1 MIVISIMVILMGIA
15 VPLYQQSLIRARESV
30 LREDLYTLRNAI
42 DQYTLDKQR
51 APQTLAD
58 VAQAGYVKS
67 IPRDP
72 FTNSHDTWT
81 TEMEDSMRSLDQ
93 KQPGIA
99 DVHSGSDGPAATA
112 PLTIPGDVLP
122 PQHGKP
128 AEIALSP
135 FASPHLPWLTY
146 QTDSFRRQRRN
157 MPIETKCLAAAIRP
171 SRRRVEPKSAANRG
185 SRRRRCEC

>member
-1 MIVISIMVILMGIA
+1 MILRRKTGSASGCDSAPLKQAEPPPPQPAHPRRVPGTPPSPQQRQERPSPGTPGCRKKRGFTIIELMIVISIIIILMGIA

-72 FTNSHDTWT
+72 FTNSNDTWT
-81 TEMEDSMRSLDQ
+81 TEMEDSLRSLDQ
-93 KQPGIA
+93 TQPGIA
-99 DVHSGSDGPAATA
+99 DVHSGSDR
-112 PLTIPGDVLP
+112 I
-122 PQHGKP
+122 
-128 AEIALSP
+128 
-135 FASPHLPWLTY
+135 
-146 QTDSFRRQRRN
+146 
-157 MPIETKCLAAAIRP
+157 
-171 SRRRVEPKSAANRG
+171 G
-185 SRRRRCEC
+185 SDGTPYNTW